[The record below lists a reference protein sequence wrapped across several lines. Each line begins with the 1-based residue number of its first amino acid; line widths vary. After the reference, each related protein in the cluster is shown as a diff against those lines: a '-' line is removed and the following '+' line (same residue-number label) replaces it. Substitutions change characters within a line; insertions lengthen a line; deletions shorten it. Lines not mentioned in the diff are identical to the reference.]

1 MTEPAKPKRPSNGV
15 LVLCGVA
22 TALLIAAVAIRVFM
36 KPCPCTDQLGEADA
50 SAEAVAM
57 ASAIVDR
64 GRTVIID
71 PPLTFEVPKVGVP
84 VEVAPGGQPEVEAT
98 TGLSGAAR
106 IAEAPAPVSFGPVV
120 LPGAPPAV
128 SNGTKTR
135 APRKRAPA

>member
-1 MTEPAKPKRPSNGV
+1 MTEPTKPTRPSNGV

-22 TALLIAAVAIRVFM
+22 TALLIAAVAVRVFM
-36 KPCPCTDQLGEADA
+36 KPCPCADQLGEADA

-64 GRTVIID
+64 GRTIIID

-120 LPGAPPAV
+120 LPAAPP
-128 SNGTKTR
+128 NGK
-135 APRKRAPA
+135 APARKRAPK

>member
-1 MTEPAKPKRPSNGV
+1 MSNQTEPAKPTRPSNGV

-22 TALLIAAVAIRVFM
+22 TVLLVTAVAIRALM
-36 KPCPCTDQLGEADA
+36 KPCPCADQLGEADA

-64 GRTVIID
+64 GRFVVID
-71 PPLTFEVPKVGVP
+71 PPLTFEVPRTGVP
-84 VEVAPGGQPEVEAT
+84 VEVPPGGQPIVEAT

-120 LPGAPPAV
+120 LPGAPP
-128 SNGTKTR
+128 NGK
-135 APRKRAPA
+135 APVRKRAPK

>member
-1 MTEPAKPKRPSNGV
+1 MKRPPNGV
-15 LVLCGVA
+15 LVLLGVA
-22 TALLIAAVAIRVFM
+22 GVFAVANLVWLM
-36 KPCPCTDQLGEADA
+36 KACPCANQLGEADA

-64 GRTVIID
+64 GRVVVID

-84 VEVAPGGQPEVEAT
+84 VEVAPGGQPVVEAV